1 MALRKLNGSRT
12 PMTQG
17 ACDSLPF
24 ISRSEMTTLLAHH
37 SHHPPHALPLVNGS
51 RSALMT
57 LIHLRAAG
65 SKDFSRWRNHRNLA
79 SILDVAPADL
89 MAVTTYID
97 NQEEYRAFLNK
108 YEVTYDEAYVWD

>member
-1 MALRKLNGSRT
+1 M
-12 PMTQG
+12 
-17 ACDSLPF
+17 
-24 ISRSEMTTLLAHH
+24 
-37 SHHPPHALPLVNGS
+37 VNGS